1 MLAQHRATL
10 SCNVTL
16 CVCVD
21 DVLEVLCLT
30 WR

>member
-21 DVLEVLCLT
+21 VVLEVPCLT